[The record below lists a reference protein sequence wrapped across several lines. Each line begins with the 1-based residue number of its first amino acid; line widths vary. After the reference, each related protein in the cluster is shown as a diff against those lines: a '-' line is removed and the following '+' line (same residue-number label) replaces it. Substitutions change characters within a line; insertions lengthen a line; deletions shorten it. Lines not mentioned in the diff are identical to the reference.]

1 MACLVIPF
9 GSWKGIISFDGD
21 FIFFAYILALG
32 KFFSIIS
39 AMDTGSSFEGMGAS
53 REALYSML
61 AEPAF
66 FILIGSFALLTG
78 NTSFHNIFSSLH
90 LGSSITYTLGA
101 LASFVLIMIA
111 MIENSRMP
119 VDDPKTHLE
128 LTMIHEVMILDN
140 SGFDL
145 GLILS
150 TGFLKF
156 AMYGAIIA
164 DFFIGGLSLTW
175 ALPLFLLIQMLFA
188 VIVGLIESFM
198 ARYRMSHNPQ
208 FILALSMT
216 NVLLIIFIIS
226 LLYVSIANRIITY
239 VRVLALQGFILFGVT
254 FLQLKDIQTWNLVLI
269 LLETIV
275 FKTIAVP
282 VFLSY
287 LIKRNKITRETE
299 PYLPHFVSLFIITL
313 IVVITVLLAN
323 SIQDTHLDK
332 IFFIVSL
339 STLFTGLYF
348 IASRKKIIT
357 HVMGYLMIENGVFVL
372 SLAVGNEMPN
382 LVNLGIMLD
391 VFASVLILGIFLNK
405 IGDVFKAVDVDQLSN
420 LKDY

>member
-1 MACLVIPF
+1 
-9 GSWKGIISFDGD
+9 
-21 FIFFAYILALG
+21 
-32 KFFSIIS
+32 
-39 AMDTGSSFEGMGAS
+39 
-53 REALYSML
+53 
-61 AEPAF
+61 
-66 FILIGSFALLTG
+66 
-78 NTSFHNIFSSLH
+78 
-90 LGSSITYTLGA
+90 
-101 LASFVLIMIA
+101 
-111 MIENSRMP
+111 
-119 VDDPKTHLE
+119 
-128 LTMIHEVMILDN
+128 
-140 SGFDL
+140 
-145 GLILS
+145 
-150 TGFLKF
+150 
-156 AMYGAIIA
+156 
-164 DFFIGGLSLTW
+164 
-175 ALPLFLLIQMLFA
+175 
-188 VIVGLIESFM
+188 
-198 ARYRMSHNPQ
+198 
-208 FILALSMT
+208 MT

-239 VRVLALQGFILFGVT
+239 VRILALQGFILFGVT

-269 LLETIV
+269 LLETI
-275 FKTIAVP
+275 FFRAIAVP
-282 VFLSY
+282 MFLSY
-287 LIKRNKITRETE
+287 LIKRNRITRETE
-299 PYLPHFVSLFIITL
+299 PYLPHFVSLIIITM

-405 IGDVFKAVDVDQLSN
+405 IGDVFKAADVDQLSN

>member
-1 MACLVIPF
+1 
-9 GSWKGIISFDGD
+9 
-21 FIFFAYILALG
+21 
-32 KFFSIIS
+32 
-39 AMDTGSSFEGMGAS
+39 
-53 REALYSML
+53 
-61 AEPAF
+61 
-66 FILIGSFALLTG
+66 
-78 NTSFHNIFSSLH
+78 
-90 LGSSITYTLGA
+90 
-101 LASFVLIMIA
+101 
-111 MIENSRMP
+111 
-119 VDDPKTHLE
+119 
-128 LTMIHEVMILDN
+128 
-140 SGFDL
+140 
-145 GLILS
+145 
-150 TGFLKF
+150 
-156 AMYGAIIA
+156 
-164 DFFIGGLSLTW
+164 
-175 ALPLFLLIQMLFA
+175 
-188 VIVGLIESFM
+188 
-198 ARYRMSHNPQ
+198 
-208 FILALSMT
+208 MT

-254 FLQLKDIQTWNLVLI
+254 FLQLQDIQTWNLVLI

-275 FKTIAVP
+275 FKALAVP
-282 VFLSY
+282 IFLGY
-287 LIKRNKITRETE
+287 LIRRNKITRETE
-299 PYLPHFVSLFIITL
+299 PYLPHFISLIIITM

-405 IGDVFKAVDVDQLSN
+405 IGDVFKDVDVDQLSN

>member
-1 MACLVIPF
+1 
-9 GSWKGIISFDGD
+9 
-21 FIFFAYILALG
+21 
-32 KFFSIIS
+32 
-39 AMDTGSSFEGMGAS
+39 
-53 REALYSML
+53 
-61 AEPAF
+61 
-66 FILIGSFALLTG
+66 
-78 NTSFHNIFSSLH
+78 
-90 LGSSITYTLGA
+90 
-101 LASFVLIMIA
+101 
-111 MIENSRMP
+111 
-119 VDDPKTHLE
+119 
-128 LTMIHEVMILDN
+128 
-140 SGFDL
+140 
-145 GLILS
+145 
-150 TGFLKF
+150 
-156 AMYGAIIA
+156 
-164 DFFIGGLSLTW
+164 
-175 ALPLFLLIQMLFA
+175 
-188 VIVGLIESFM
+188 
-198 ARYRMSHNPQ
+198 
-208 FILALSMT
+208 MT

-269 LLETIV
+269 LLETVV
-275 FKTIAVP
+275 FKAIAVP
-282 VFLSY
+282 VFLGY
-287 LIKRNKITRETE
+287 LINRNKITRETE
-299 PYLPHFVSLFIITL
+299 PYLPHFISLIIITM

-405 IGDVFKAVDVDQLSN
+405 IGDVFKAADVDQLSN

>member
-1 MACLVIPF
+1 
-9 GSWKGIISFDGD
+9 
-21 FIFFAYILALG
+21 
-32 KFFSIIS
+32 
-39 AMDTGSSFEGMGAS
+39 
-53 REALYSML
+53 
-61 AEPAF
+61 
-66 FILIGSFALLTG
+66 
-78 NTSFHNIFSSLH
+78 
-90 LGSSITYTLGA
+90 
-101 LASFVLIMIA
+101 
-111 MIENSRMP
+111 
-119 VDDPKTHLE
+119 
-128 LTMIHEVMILDN
+128 
-140 SGFDL
+140 
-145 GLILS
+145 
-150 TGFLKF
+150 
-156 AMYGAIIA
+156 
-164 DFFIGGLSLTW
+164 
-175 ALPLFLLIQMLFA
+175 
-188 VIVGLIESFM
+188 
-198 ARYRMSHNPQ
+198 
-208 FILALSMT
+208 MT

-254 FLQLKDIQTWNLVLI
+254 YLQLQSVQTWNLVLI

-275 FKTIAVP
+275 FKAIAVP

-299 PYLPHFVSLFIITL
+299 PYLPHFISLIIITL

-323 SIQDTHLDK
+323 SIEDTHLDK

-372 SLAVGNEMPN
+372 SLAVGNEMPD

>member
-1 MACLVIPF
+1 
-9 GSWKGIISFDGD
+9 
-21 FIFFAYILALG
+21 
-32 KFFSIIS
+32 
-39 AMDTGSSFEGMGAS
+39 
-53 REALYSML
+53 
-61 AEPAF
+61 
-66 FILIGSFALLTG
+66 
-78 NTSFHNIFSSLH
+78 
-90 LGSSITYTLGA
+90 
-101 LASFVLIMIA
+101 
-111 MIENSRMP
+111 
-119 VDDPKTHLE
+119 
-128 LTMIHEVMILDN
+128 
-140 SGFDL
+140 
-145 GLILS
+145 
-150 TGFLKF
+150 
-156 AMYGAIIA
+156 
-164 DFFIGGLSLTW
+164 
-175 ALPLFLLIQMLFA
+175 
-188 VIVGLIESFM
+188 
-198 ARYRMSHNPQ
+198 
-208 FILALSMT
+208 MT

-254 FLQLKDIQTWNLVLI
+254 FLQLQDIKTWNLVLI

-275 FKTIAVP
+275 FKAIAVP
-282 VFLSY
+282 VFLGY

-299 PYLPHFVSLFIITL
+299 PYLPHFISLIIITM
-313 IVVITVLLAN
+313 IVVITILLAN

-405 IGDVFKAVDVDQLSN
+405 IGDVFKAVDVDQLTN

>member
-1 MACLVIPF
+1 
-9 GSWKGIISFDGD
+9 
-21 FIFFAYILALG
+21 
-32 KFFSIIS
+32 
-39 AMDTGSSFEGMGAS
+39 
-53 REALYSML
+53 
-61 AEPAF
+61 
-66 FILIGSFALLTG
+66 
-78 NTSFHNIFSSLH
+78 
-90 LGSSITYTLGA
+90 
-101 LASFVLIMIA
+101 
-111 MIENSRMP
+111 
-119 VDDPKTHLE
+119 
-128 LTMIHEVMILDN
+128 
-140 SGFDL
+140 
-145 GLILS
+145 
-150 TGFLKF
+150 
-156 AMYGAIIA
+156 
-164 DFFIGGLSLTW
+164 
-175 ALPLFLLIQMLFA
+175 
-188 VIVGLIESFM
+188 
-198 ARYRMSHNPQ
+198 
-208 FILALSMT
+208 MT

-254 FLQLKDIQTWNLVLI
+254 FLQLQDIRTWNLVLI

-275 FKTIAVP
+275 FKALAVP
-282 VFLSY
+282 IFLGY

-299 PYLPHFVSLFIITL
+299 PYLPHFISLIITTM
-313 IVVITVLLAN
+313 IVVITVLLAS
-323 SIQDTHLDK
+323 SIQDTYLDK

-405 IGDVFKAVDVDQLSN
+405 IGDVFKDVDVDQLSN

>member
-1 MACLVIPF
+1 
-9 GSWKGIISFDGD
+9 
-21 FIFFAYILALG
+21 
-32 KFFSIIS
+32 
-39 AMDTGSSFEGMGAS
+39 
-53 REALYSML
+53 
-61 AEPAF
+61 
-66 FILIGSFALLTG
+66 
-78 NTSFHNIFSSLH
+78 
-90 LGSSITYTLGA
+90 
-101 LASFVLIMIA
+101 
-111 MIENSRMP
+111 
-119 VDDPKTHLE
+119 
-128 LTMIHEVMILDN
+128 
-140 SGFDL
+140 
-145 GLILS
+145 
-150 TGFLKF
+150 
-156 AMYGAIIA
+156 
-164 DFFIGGLSLTW
+164 
-175 ALPLFLLIQMLFA
+175 
-188 VIVGLIESFM
+188 
-198 ARYRMSHNPQ
+198 
-208 FILALSMT
+208 MT

-226 LLYVSIANRIITY
+226 ILYVSIANRIITY

-275 FKTIAVP
+275 FKAIAVP

-299 PYLPHFVSLFIITL
+299 PYLPHFISLIIITL
-313 IVVITVLLAN
+313 IIVITVLLAN

>member
-1 MACLVIPF
+1 
-9 GSWKGIISFDGD
+9 
-21 FIFFAYILALG
+21 
-32 KFFSIIS
+32 
-39 AMDTGSSFEGMGAS
+39 
-53 REALYSML
+53 
-61 AEPAF
+61 
-66 FILIGSFALLTG
+66 
-78 NTSFHNIFSSLH
+78 
-90 LGSSITYTLGA
+90 
-101 LASFVLIMIA
+101 
-111 MIENSRMP
+111 
-119 VDDPKTHLE
+119 
-128 LTMIHEVMILDN
+128 
-140 SGFDL
+140 
-145 GLILS
+145 
-150 TGFLKF
+150 
-156 AMYGAIIA
+156 
-164 DFFIGGLSLTW
+164 
-175 ALPLFLLIQMLFA
+175 
-188 VIVGLIESFM
+188 
-198 ARYRMSHNPQ
+198 
-208 FILALSMT
+208 MT

-239 VRVLALQGFILFGVT
+239 VRVLALQGCILFGVT

-275 FKTIAVP
+275 FKAVAVP
-282 VFLSY
+282 IFLSY

-299 PYLPHFVSLFIITL
+299 PYLPHFISLIIITV

>member
-1 MACLVIPF
+1 
-9 GSWKGIISFDGD
+9 
-21 FIFFAYILALG
+21 
-32 KFFSIIS
+32 
-39 AMDTGSSFEGMGAS
+39 
-53 REALYSML
+53 
-61 AEPAF
+61 
-66 FILIGSFALLTG
+66 
-78 NTSFHNIFSSLH
+78 
-90 LGSSITYTLGA
+90 
-101 LASFVLIMIA
+101 
-111 MIENSRMP
+111 
-119 VDDPKTHLE
+119 
-128 LTMIHEVMILDN
+128 
-140 SGFDL
+140 
-145 GLILS
+145 
-150 TGFLKF
+150 
-156 AMYGAIIA
+156 
-164 DFFIGGLSLTW
+164 
-175 ALPLFLLIQMLFA
+175 
-188 VIVGLIESFM
+188 
-198 ARYRMSHNPQ
+198 
-208 FILALSMT
+208 MT

-226 LLYVSIANRIITY
+226 LLYVAIANRIITY
-239 VRVLALQGFILFGVT
+239 VRILALQGFILFGVT
-254 FLQLKDIQTWNLVLI
+254 FQQLQDIQTWNLVLI

-275 FKTIAVP
+275 FKAIAVP
-282 VFLSY
+282 YFLGY

-299 PYLPHFVSLFIITL
+299 PYLPHFISLIIVTM

-405 IGDVFKAVDVDQLSN
+405 IGDVFKDVDVDQLSN